1 MRKPGNMCKSLELSI
16 RYHKKL
22 LFVLYFYELS
32 EKSKIGGANEDTV
45 EKHVQRNNVFYCC
58 RRDNEVR
65 L

>member
-1 MRKPGNMCKSLELSI
+1 MIMD
-16 RYHKKL
+16 HKML